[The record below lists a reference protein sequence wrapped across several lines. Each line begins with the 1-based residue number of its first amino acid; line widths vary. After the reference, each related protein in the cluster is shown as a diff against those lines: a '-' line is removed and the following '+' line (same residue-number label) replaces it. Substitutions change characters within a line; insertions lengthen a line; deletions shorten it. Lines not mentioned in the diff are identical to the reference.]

1 MSNATVLNVPDLNK
15 TKSKLRDIRS
25 PTVEARCT
33 SVQSFNQAG
42 DLWRRIVTHSK
53 ERAYNCDQC
62 NKSFGVAGSLKT
74 HMLAQSGVKNHT
86 CSECGKSFG
95 QSGHLRRKYTNFQND
110 SFGLAEHLKNA
121 KGAASLQSQNQ
132 AFPNI
137 CSPTVERGII
147 TVKSV
152 GVHSAEQGI

>member
-1 MSNATVLNVPDLNK
+1 MLNVPDLNK

-42 DLWRRIVTHSK
+42 DLRRRIVTHSK
-53 ERAYNCDQC
+53 ERAYNCVQC

-95 QSGHLRRKYTNFQND
+95 QSGHLR
-110 SFGLAEHLKNA
+110 SHM
-121 KGAASLQSQNQ
+121 
-132 AFPNI
+132 
-137 CSPTVERGII
+137 I
-147 TVKSV
+147 THTGEK
-152 GVHSAEQGI
+152 VHEFSE